1 MTTNDTTNAGGETR
15 RRLIEAGVRLF
26 GLHGFE
32 ATATRTLAAAAGANL
47 GAIRYHFG
55 GKEGL
60 YRAVLEHIVRIKLD
74 DVRPELERLSALC
87 ADPAA
92 GRDRLLGGLRAM
104 VRTMVA
110 VMLDDPASQPFSQIM
125 MQEQIAPTP
134 AYDILYEGFFRKIHA
149 AWAMLLARL
158 TGLAPDS
165 PELQLR
171 TLTVMGQFVIF
182 RVGMPAI
189 LRRLGLE
196 KLDREHLDGI
206 AAIGC
211 QQVEAII
218 AGFAPVCR
226 PVCQEAQA

>member
-1 MTTNDTTNAGGETR
+1 MTTTDNGNTGAETK
-15 RRLIEAGVRLF
+15 RRLLEAGVRLF

-60 YRAVLEHIVRIKLD
+60 YRAVLEHIVRIKIG
-74 DVRPELERLSALC
+74 DVQPELERLQEVCS
-87 ADPAA
+87 DPAA
-92 GRDRLLGGLRAM
+92 GRGRLLEGLRAL

-196 KLDREHLDGI
+196 RLGREHLDCI
-206 AAIGC
+206 AAIGV

-218 AGFAPVCR
+218 AGFAPICR
-226 PVCQEAQA
+226 EAQA